1 MRSRARTSIVGW
13 LVLSGCVLVLG
24 SRGQSQTKDDPT
36 VYTPVGSLA
45 SMHLVLQSQ
54 LKAVK
59 DWVAEKD
66 FVSAAQTGRGLNT
79 LAQLYGYQFA
89 DEGWRT
95 HCNSLAAA
103 SNKLVEAASKKSV
116 PECQQA
122 ADDCTRLI
130 DGLAEKQ
137 PKAAGKV
144 EHKGFK
150 LPGNLRVWMTLLDG
164 SYVDAK
170 SSATAKELALRT
182 EVIATQANALTFL
195 RSSEKWR
202 KHSLAVRDAALQ
214 VSEQARKNDF
224 AEARKALKTIY
235 QRCEACHEDSK

>member
-1 MRSRARTSIVGW
+1 MRTHKQTSMIGW
-13 LVLSGCVLVLG
+13 LVLASGVLLLG
-24 SRGQSQTKDDPT
+24 GRGHSQTKEDPAT
-36 VYTPVGSLA
+36 YAPVGSLA

-79 LAQLYGYQFA
+79 LAQLYSYQFA

-95 HCNSLAAA
+95 HCSALATA
-103 SNKLVEAASKKSV
+103 SNKLVEAAGKK
-116 PECQQA
+116 A
-122 ADDCTRLI
+122 AGDCEKASEECTRLI
-130 DGLAEKQ
+130 DDLAAKQ
-137 PKAAGKV
+137 PKEAGKV

-150 LPGNLRVWMTLLDG
+150 LPGNLRTWMTLLDG

-170 SSATAKELALRT
+170 SAATAKELALRT
-182 EVIATQANALTFL
+182 EVIATQANALKHL
-195 RSSEKWR
+195 RSSDTWS

-214 VSEQARKNDF
+214 VSEQARKNEF
-224 AEARKALKTIY
+224 AEAKKSLKTIF
-235 QRCEACHEDSK
+235 QRCEACHENSK